1 MNFLFRVLRRFWFS
15 LFGFNKFFFCIES
28 VLFFFCCIQTK
39 RSHSWESATP
49 TIPNESYQNPLH
61 PPSIYRLPC
70 RPTYNKCWG
79 ASTCEKP
86 KLRKNRPSPYM
97 ALSWKN
103 VMFYIWFYVLF
114 RRGRNINWHQMC
126 SVWFRKTMNGWNF
139 PQLKNI
145 KITKML
151 ILKLLQRLCPWNPHT
166 IA

>member
-28 VLFFFCCIQTK
+28 VLFFCIQTK

-49 TIPNESYQNPLH
+49 TIPNESYQNPLPLH

-86 KLRKNRPSPYM
+86 KLRKKPTISIYGFELKER
-97 ALSWKN
+97 N
-103 VMFYIWFYVLF
+103 VLHMVLCSFPEGPEYKTGTKCVLF
-114 RRGRNINWHQMC
+114 GFAKQWMVEIFHNLR
-126 SVWFRKTMNGWNF
+126 
-139 PQLKNI
+139 
-145 KITKML
+145 
-151 ILKLLQRLCPWNPHT
+151 ILK
-166 IA
+166 